1 MRQLEQVFEPPGD
14 VKGGKW
20 GGADPITMFLQREE
34 NTKQLTKLFFGGEG
48 VQLFEDFRSLPR
60 GGGAWNL
67 APPRKVRYFYVAAL
81 FDVGYSSP

>member
-60 GGGAWNL
+60 GGGRL
-67 APPRKVRYFYVAAL
+67 EPSPPSKSEVFL
-81 FDVGYSSP
+81 CSSFI